1 MVARRPLAEE
11 LSDALLH
18 DILSGTFPPGTI
30 LPSETE
36 LAERSGM
43 SRLTVREAIKD
54 LRSKRVV
61 EVNQGRGT
69 FVNQPTEWSV
79 LDPVLLIARSSY
91 GEDSLELERQFL
103 EARRTVE
110 VQIARM
116 AATRRTD
123 HHLQALGEAI
133 LEMKIA
139 AQRADVDAFVR
150 ADIAFHQGLMEAAG
164 NPFITAL
171 FEPMAQILHLTRHQ
185 TSAHAPVREHA
196 IDHHQKILDALS
208 DGDPDDVAASMHDHL
223 MQTEEDLGT
232 YVRDS
237 AQSLSAV
244 RRGST
249 HGGIDSLPT
258 ARSTATESASLSW
271 GPRL

>member
-18 DILSGTFPPGTI
+18 DILSGTFAPGTI

-69 FVNQPTEWSV
+69 FVNQPSEWSA

-91 GEDSLELERQFL
+91 GEDTLELERQFL

-123 HHLQALGEAI
+123 L
-133 LEMKIA
+133 
-139 AQRADVDAFVR
+139 
-150 ADIAFHQGLMEAAG
+150 
-164 NPFITAL
+164 
-171 FEPMAQILHLTRHQ
+171 
-185 TSAHAPVREHA
+185 
-196 IDHHQKILDALS
+196 HQKFLDALS
-208 DGDPDDVAASMHDHL
+208 GGGPDSVAMSMHDHL

-258 ARSTATESASLSW
+258 ARSTSIESASLSW
-271 GPRL
+271 GPHP